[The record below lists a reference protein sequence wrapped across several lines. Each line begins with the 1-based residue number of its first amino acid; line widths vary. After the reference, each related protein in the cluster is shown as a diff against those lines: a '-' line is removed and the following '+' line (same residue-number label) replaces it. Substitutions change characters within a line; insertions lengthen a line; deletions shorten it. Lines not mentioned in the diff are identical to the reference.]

1 MLLGGKAD
9 IVVLVN
15 SLIPLVRYPGI
26 SVHFLR
32 QGHRLLWLS
41 LLDDLL
47 FLVKFVL
54 DLLDLILEDLEL
66 ALLILKLLRVDI
78 HLVLQALCLAL
89 VHRVITTA
97 HAAPRNRCLHSNFYI
112 TYPLGF

>member
-26 SVHFLR
+26 RVHLLR

-47 FLVKFVL
+47 FLVKFML

-78 HLVLQALCLAL
+78 HLVL
-89 VHRVITTA
+89 
-97 HAAPRNRCLHSNFYI
+97 
-112 TYPLGF
+112 